1 MNIINEIKEAMEKKK
16 VIYGFRKCIKYLKF
30 NEPKLVIVAKSL
42 PEEMKKDI
50 IDEVKETSKIVEVDM
65 NAIELGLS
73 LGKPFPISVVVIKKW

>member
-1 MNIINEIKEAMEKKK
+1 MNNIISEIKEAMEKDK

-50 IDEVKETSKIVEVDM
+50 LDEVKEKSKVIEVNM

-73 LGKPFPISVVVIKKW
+73 LGKPFPISVVVIKK